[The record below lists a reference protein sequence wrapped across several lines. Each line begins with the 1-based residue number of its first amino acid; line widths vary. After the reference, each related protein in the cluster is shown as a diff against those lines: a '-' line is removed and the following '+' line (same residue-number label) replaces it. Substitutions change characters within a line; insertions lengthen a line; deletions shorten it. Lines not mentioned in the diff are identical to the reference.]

1 MFKTQRFQAVEIPIP
16 SGSTATKFYFPDLP
30 QLTGRNGYPVKIQSI
45 VFYTEELLTK
55 SPLTGS
61 DVINISDIKKSYLTL
76 YQGDLQTIYNIPCV
90 QLNMLNSTGNDSIYQ
105 FQQPLF
111 DDLINVSWTKSFV
124 SLPTA
129 PANTGV
135 VYAIGVHYSVEY

>member
-45 VFYTEELLTK
+45 VFYTDNLLTQ

-61 DVINISDIKKSYLTL
+61 DVVTDSDVQKSYLTL
-76 YQGDLQTIYNIPCV
+76 YQGDLQTIYNIPCI
-90 QLNMLNSTGNDSIYQ
+90 QLNMIAHLGAGNIYQ

-111 DDLINVSWTKSFV
+111 DDLINISWTKSFV

-129 PANTGV
+129 AATTNV

>member
-45 VFYTEELLTK
+45 VFYTEDLLSE

-61 DVINISDIKKSYLTL
+61 DVVNIFDIKKSYLTL

-90 QLNMLNSTGNDSIYQ
+90 QLNMLNNTGGDSIYQ

-111 DDLINVSWTKSFV
+111 DDLINISWTKSFV

-129 PANTGV
+129 AATTNV